1 MFELFG
7 RALFCRRF
15 WPKQKKVGLRAV
27 AFFGGG
33 SAAAE
38 KELQQCTSPS
48 RGSAVNKIQDAGYKS
63 KESRHKI
70 QESRHKMQDSL
81 FNIYIKTLIS

>member
-1 MFELFG
+1 LFELFG

-33 SAAAE
+33 GAAAE
-38 KELQQCTSPS
+38 KELQQCTPPS
-48 RGSAVNKIQDAGYKS
+48 RGSVVNKMQDAGC
-63 KESRHKI
+63 RMQDAGCKI
-70 QESRHKMQDSL
+70 QESRHKTQDTRYKIQL
-81 FNIYIKTLIS
+81 LIFDI